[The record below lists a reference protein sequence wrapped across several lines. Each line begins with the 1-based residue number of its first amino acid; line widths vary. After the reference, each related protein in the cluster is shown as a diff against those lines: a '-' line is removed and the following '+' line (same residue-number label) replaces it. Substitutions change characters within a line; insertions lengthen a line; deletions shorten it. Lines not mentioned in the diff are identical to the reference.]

1 VGLVA
6 LSHWCLDALV
16 HRPDL
21 PLYAGSPLE
30 VGLGLWNSIPTS
42 VLLESLMFAG
52 AVWLYAAGTSAKDVL
67 GRYLFIGFAGLL
79 ALAYAANVLGPPPPS
94 WQAVAWVGLA
104 SWLFPF
110 WAEWFD
116 RHRER

>member
-1 VGLVA
+1 
-6 LSHWCLDALV
+6 
-16 HRPDL
+16 
-21 PLYAGSPLE
+21 
-30 VGLGLWNSIPTS
+30 
-42 VLLESLMFAG
+42 
-52 AVWLYAAGTSAKDVL
+52 
-67 GRYLFIGFAGLL
+67 LL